1 LLDKDLKM
9 ENVIVTSI
17 PQSVLTQARHDLVKG
32 IKKTGDLIGNYANG
46 LCAGF
51 NVVST
56 TGELVKPWY
65 ELRGKDAKGIKAER
79 AAFVEE
85 MKEAGYNQGTIDVY
99 WGRVKVASGYQ
110 TTGMRVA
117 GNQSTDEKNRAEL
130 KTIINR
136 IFKAEESGEDCES
149 SDFKGQL
156 MDVFAGLGGD
166 VDTLG

>member
-1 LLDKDLKM
+1 
-9 ENVIVTSI
+9 
-17 PQSVLTQARHDLVKG
+17 
-32 IKKTGDLIGNYANG
+32 
-46 LCAGF
+46 
-51 NVVST
+51 
-56 TGELVKPWY
+56 
-65 ELRGKDAKGIKAER
+65 
-79 AAFVEE
+79 

-156 MDVFAGLGGD
+156 MDIYESLGGD